1 MSSISPTSSSLPIPS
16 LEAFDLRKPYL
27 TFQGIGKTFPGVKA
41 LDGISFDC
49 YAGQIHALMGENG
62 AGKSTLL
69 KILSGNYSPSQGQ
82 ILLKG
87 QPVTFNHTT
96 DALDA
101 GVAIIYQELHLVP
114 EMTVA
119 ENIYLG
125 QLPSRRGWVNR
136 KLLRYEAKLQL
147 EHLGLDIDPD
157 TPLKYLSIG
166 QWQMV
171 EIAKALAR
179 NAKVIAFDEPT
190 SSLSAREIEQLF
202 RVIRELR
209 AEGRVIIY
217 VSHRMEE
224 IFALSDA
231 ITVFKDGRYVRTFN
245 DMQKVNHDSLV
256 QAMVGRNLG
265 DVYGYQP
272 RPLGDV
278 RLQLDEVKAPGVK
291 STISLTVRQGEIV
304 GLFGLVGAGRSEL
317 MKGVFGGTKITGGQ
331 LFLDGKPLKI
341 SSPIDAIRHG
351 IMLCPED
358 RKADGIIAVHSVRD
372 NINISARRKSL
383 KAGCLINNRWEQTNA
398 DKQIKGLNIKT
409 PGPEQ
414 LIMNLSGGNQ
424 QKAILGR
431 WLSEEMKVILLDEPT
446 RGIDV
451 GAKHEIYNVIY
462 ALAKQG
468 IAVLFASSDL
478 PEVLGLA
485 DRIIVMREGS
495 ISGELTHEEATEEK
509 ALGLAML
516 RTPELNPETTPDAA

>member
-1 MSSISPTSSSLPIPS
+1 MTTAL
-16 LEAFDLRKPYL
+16 PYL
-27 TFQGIGKTFPGVKA
+27 AFKGIGKTFPGVKA
-41 LDGISFDC
+41 LDDISFSC
-49 YAGQIHALMGENG
+49 QAGQIHALMGENG

-69 KILSGNYSPSQGQ
+69 KILSGNYSPTQGEIQ
-82 ILLKG
+82 LQG
-87 QPVTFNHTT
+87 RSVTFANTT

-125 QLPSRRGWVNR
+125 QLPTRRGLVDR
-136 KLLRYEAKLQL
+136 KLLRYESRLQL

-209 AEGRVIIY
+209 AEGRVILY

-231 ITVFKDGRYVRTFN
+231 ITVFKDGRYVRTFD
-245 DMQKVNHDSLV
+245 DMRQVDNAQLV
-256 QAMVGRNLG
+256 QAMVGRDLG

-272 RPLGDV
+272 RELGSV
-278 RLQLDEVKAPGVK
+278 RLSLRGLQAPGVK
-291 STISLTVRQGEIV
+291 TPIDLSVRAGEIV

-317 MKGVFGGTKITGGQ
+317 MKGIFGATRVSAGQ
-331 LFLDGKPLKI
+331 LMLDGQALAI
-341 SSPIDAIRHG
+341 RSPIDAIRAG

-358 RKADGIIAVHSVRD
+358 RKADGIIPVHSVRD
-372 NINISARRKSL
+372 NINISARRNSVR
-383 KAGCLINNRWEQTNA
+383 AGCLIDNGWEASNA
-398 DKQIKGLNIKT
+398 EHHIRALNIKT
-409 PGPEQ
+409 PSAEQ

-431 WLSEEMKVILLDEPT
+431 WLSEDMKVILLDEPT

-462 ALAKQG
+462 QLAQRG

-485 DRIIVMREGS
+485 DRILVMREGAL
-495 ISGELTHEEATEEK
+495 SGELLHDDASEEK
-509 ALGLAML
+509 ALSLAML
-516 RTPELNPETTPDAA
+516 RTPEIAPDTAAAVA

>member
-1 MSSISPTSSSLPIPS
+1 MTQQALLNASLLKPS
-16 LEAFDLRKPYL
+16 LTAFDAAAPYL
-27 TFQGIGKTFPGVKA
+27 EFHHIGKTFPGVKA
-41 LDGISFDC
+41 LDGITFNC
-49 YAGQIHALMGENG
+49 KAGQIHALMGENG

-69 KILSGNYSPSQGQ
+69 KILSGNYQPTQGE
-82 ILLKG
+82 IHIKG
-87 QPVTFNHTT
+87 QPVSFTHTT

-125 QLPSRRGWVNR
+125 QLPSKYGCVNR
-136 KLLRYEAKLQL
+136 KLLRYEAKIQL

-179 NAKVIAFDEPT
+179 NAKIIAFDEPT

-209 AEGRVIIY
+209 AEGRVILY

-231 ITVFKDGRYVRTFN
+231 VTVFKDGRYVCTFD
-245 DMQKVNHDSLV
+245 DMTQVNNEKLV

-265 DVYGYQP
+265 DIYDYAP
-272 RPLGDV
+272 RPHGEI
-278 RLQLDEVKAPGVK
+278 RLQLDAVKAPGVK
-291 STISLTVRQGEIV
+291 TPISLSVRQGEIV

-317 MKGVFGGTKITGGQ
+317 MKGLFGGTRITGGTVS
-331 LFLDGKPLKI
+331 LDGVALNIRKPA
-341 SSPIDAIRHG
+341 DAIRQG

-358 RKADGIIAVHSVRD
+358 RKADGIIAVHSVQD
-372 NINISARRKSL
+372 NINISARRKTVT
-383 KAGCLINNRWEQTNA
+383 AGCLINNKWEAQNA
-398 DKQIKGLNIKT
+398 RKHIASLNIKT
-409 PGPEQ
+409 PSAQQ

-462 ALAKQG
+462 ELAKQG

-485 DRIIVMREGS
+485 DRIIVMREGA
-495 ISGELTHEEATEEK
+495 ISGELLHDDATEEK

-516 RTPELNPETTPDAA
+516 RTPELTAGA

>member
-1 MSSISPTSSSLPIPS
+1 MTAQS
-16 LEAFDLRKPYL
+16 PYL
-27 TFQGIGKTFPGVKA
+27 SFHGIGKEFPGVKA
-41 LDGISFDC
+41 LSDISFSC
-49 YAGQIHALMGENG
+49 HAGQIHALMGENG

-69 KILSGNYSPSQGQ
+69 KILSGNYSPSAGEIHIQG
-82 ILLKG
+82 K
-87 QPVTFNHTT
+87 PVQFNNTM
-96 DALDA
+96 DALNA

-125 QLPSRRGWVNR
+125 QLPHKYGMVNYS
-136 KLLRYEAKLQL
+136 LLRYEAKLQL
-147 EHLGLDIDPD
+147 QHLGLDIDPD

-179 NAKVIAFDEPT
+179 NAKIIAFDEPT

-202 RVIRELR
+202 RVIKELR
-209 AEGRVIIY
+209 SEGRIILY

-231 ITVFKDGRYVRTFN
+231 ITVFKDGRYVRTFD
-245 DMQKVNHDSLV
+245 DMQQVNHESLV

-265 DVYGYQP
+265 DIYGYAP
-272 RPLGDV
+272 RPHGEA
-278 RLQLDEVKAPGVK
+278 RLTLQDVKAPGVK
-291 STISLTVRQGEIV
+291 STVSLNVKRGEIV

-317 MKGVFGGTKITGGQ
+317 MKGLFGATKITNGQ
-331 LFLDGKPLKI
+331 VLLDGKPLVVN
-341 SSPIDAIRHG
+341 SPIDAIRQG
-351 IMLCPED
+351 VMLCPED
-358 RKADGIIAVHSVRD
+358 RKADGIIPVHSVRD

-383 KAGCLINNRWEQTNA
+383 KAGFIINNQWEADNA
-398 DKQIKGLNIKT
+398 SKRIAALNIKT
-409 PGPEQ
+409 PSDEQ

-451 GAKHEIYNVIY
+451 GAKHEIYHVIY
-462 ALAKQG
+462 ELANQG

-485 DRIIVMREGS
+485 DRIIVMREGA
-495 ISGELTHEEATEEK
+495 ISGELLHTDATEQQV
-509 ALGLAML
+509 LSLAML
-516 RTPELNPETTPDAA
+516 RTPDIESAVA

>member
-1 MSSISPTSSSLPIPS
+1 MT
-16 LEAFDLRKPYL
+16 AQAPYL
-27 TFQGIGKTFPGVKA
+27 EFCSIGKQFPGVKA
-41 LDGISFDC
+41 LDGISFSC
-49 YAGQIHALMGENG
+49 HAGQIHALMGENG

-69 KILSGNYSPSQGQ
+69 KILSGNYTPTSGE
-82 ILLKG
+82 IRIKG
-87 QPVTFNHTT
+87 QTVNFTKTT

-125 QLPSRRGWVNR
+125 QLPHKAGMVNR
-136 KLLRYEAKLQL
+136 KLLRYEASLQL
-147 EHLGLDIDPD
+147 KHLGLDIDPD

-231 ITVFKDGRYVRTFN
+231 ITVFKDGCYVRTFE
-245 DMQKVNHDSLV
+245 DMAEVNHDKLV
-256 QAMVGRNLG
+256 QAMVGRHLG
-265 DVYGYQP
+265 DVYGYSP
-272 RPLGDV
+272 RPHGEV
-278 RLQLDEVKAPGVK
+278 RLRVDNVKADGVK

-317 MKGVFGGTKITGGQ
+317 MKGLFGGTRITSGTVS
-331 LFLDGKPLKI
+331 LDGKALNI
-341 SSPIDAIRHG
+341 RSPIEAIRQG

-358 RKADGIIAVHSVRD
+358 RKADGIIPVHSVRE
-372 NINISARRKSL
+372 NINISARRKSI
-383 KAGCLINNRWEQTNA
+383 KAGCLINNAWEVENA
-398 DKQIKGLNIKT
+398 DKRISSLNIKT
-409 PGPEQ
+409 PSPQQ

-451 GAKHEIYNVIY
+451 GAKHEIYHVIY
-462 ALAKQG
+462 ELAKQG

-485 DRIIVMREGS
+485 DRIIVMREGAV
-495 ISGELTHEEATEEK
+495 SGELSHDEATEEK
-509 ALGLAML
+509 ALTLAML
-516 RTPELNPETTPDAA
+516 RTPDIAPESV

>member
-1 MSSISPTSSSLPIPS
+1 MTS
-16 LEAFDLRKPYL
+16 KTPYL
-27 TFQGIGKTFPGVKA
+27 SFRAIGKTFPGVKA

-49 YAGQIHALMGENG
+49 YQGEIHALMGENG

-69 KILSGNYSPSQGQ
+69 KILSGNYSPTEGE
-82 ILLKG
+82 ILIKG
-87 QPVTFNHTT
+87 KPVSFASAT

-125 QLPSRRGWVNR
+125 QLPHKAGMVNR
-136 KLLRYEAKLQL
+136 KILNYETRLQL
-147 EHLGLDIDPD
+147 EHLGLDIAPD

-179 NAKVIAFDEPT
+179 NAKIIAFDEPT

-209 AEGRVIIY
+209 AEGRVILY

-231 ITVFKDGRYVRTFN
+231 ITVFKDGKFVQTFD
-245 DMQKVNHDSLV
+245 DMAQVNHDRLV

-265 DVYGYQP
+265 DIFGYAP
-272 RPLGDV
+272 REHGEI
-278 RLQLDEVKAPGVK
+278 RLQLDNVKADGVK
-291 STISLTVRQGEIV
+291 SPISLSVRAGEIV

-317 MKGVFGGTKITGGQ
+317 MKGLFGATRITAGR
-331 LFLDGKPLKI
+331 LLLDGQPLEVR
-341 SSPIDAIRHG
+341 SPIDAIRAG
-351 IMLCPED
+351 LMLCPED
-358 RKADGIIAVHSVRD
+358 RKADGIIPVHSVQE
-372 NINISARRKSL
+372 NINISARRKTI
-383 KAGCLINNRWEQTNA
+383 KAGFLINAPWEKSNA
-398 DKQIKGLNIKT
+398 SQHISALNIKT
-409 PGPEQ
+409 PSAAQ

-431 WLSEEMKVILLDEPT
+431 WLSEDMKVILLDEPT

-451 GAKHEIYNVIY
+451 GAKHEIYHVIY
-462 ALAKQG
+462 ALAQRG

-485 DRIIVMREGS
+485 DRIVVMREGA
-495 ISGELTHEEATEEK
+495 ISGELSHDQASEQQ
-509 ALGLAML
+509 ALSLAML
-516 RTPELNPETTPDAA
+516 TTPDTRPAATAV

>member
-1 MSSISPTSSSLPIPS
+1 MTAAL
-16 LEAFDLRKPYL
+16 PYL
-27 TFQGIGKTFPGVKA
+27 TFKGIGKTFPGVKA
-41 LDGISFDC
+41 LDDISFSC
-49 YAGQIHALMGENG
+49 QAGQIHALMGENG

-69 KILSGNYSPSQGQ
+69 KILSGNYAPTQGEIQ
-82 ILLKG
+82 LKG
-87 QPVTFNHTT
+87 QPVQFANTT
-96 DALDA
+96 DALNA

-125 QLPSRRGWVNR
+125 QLPTKLGLVDR
-136 KLLRYEAKLQL
+136 KLLRYESRLQL

-209 AEGRVIIY
+209 AEGRVILY

-231 ITVFKDGRYVRTFN
+231 ITVFKDGRYVRTFD
-245 DMQKVNHDSLV
+245 DMSQVNNAQLV
-256 QAMVGRNLG
+256 QAMVGRDLG

-272 RPLGDV
+272 RELGPV
-278 RLQLDEVKAPGVK
+278 RLSLQGLQAPGVK
-291 STISLTVRQGEIV
+291 TPIDLSVRAGEIV

-317 MKGVFGGTKITGGQ
+317 MKGIFGATRVSRGQ
-331 LFLDGKPLKI
+331 LTLDGQRLDI
-341 SSPIDAIRHG
+341 RSPIDAIRAG

-358 RKADGIIAVHSVRD
+358 RKADGIIPVHSVRD
-372 NINISARRKSL
+372 NINISARRKSIR
-383 KAGCLINNRWEQTNA
+383 AGCLINNGWEISNA
-398 DKQIKGLNIKT
+398 DHHIRALNIKT
-409 PGPEQ
+409 PSAGQ

-451 GAKHEIYNVIY
+451 GAKHEIYHVIY
-462 ALAKQG
+462 QLAQQG

-485 DRIIVMREGS
+485 DRIIVMREGA
-495 ISGELTHEEATEEK
+495 ISGELLHDDASEEK
-509 ALGLAML
+509 ALSLAML
-516 RTPELNPETTPDAA
+516 RTPDIAPDAAAAVA

>member
-1 MSSISPTSSSLPIPS
+1 MQQSQ
-16 LEAFDLRKPYL
+16 PYL
-27 TFQGIGKTFPGVKA
+27 SFRGISKTFPGVKA
-41 LDGISFDC
+41 LTDISFDC
-49 YAGQIHALMGENG
+49 YAGQVHALMGENG

-69 KILSGNYSPSQGQ
+69 KILSGNYAPSGGTLALRGQ
-82 ILLKG
+82 DVSF
-87 QPVTFNHTT
+87 PDTT
-96 DALDA
+96 AALNA

-125 QLPSRRGWVNR
+125 QLPHKGGIVNR
-136 KLLRYEAKLQL
+136 ALLNYEAGLQL
-147 EHLGLDIDPD
+147 QHLGLDIDPQ

-190 SSLSAREIEQLF
+190 SSLSAREIDNLF

-209 AEGRVIIY
+209 NEGRVIIY

-231 ITVFKDGRYVRTFN
+231 ITVFKDGRYVRTFA
-245 DMQKVNHDSLV
+245 DMQQVNNDQLV
-256 QAMVGRNLG
+256 QAMVGREIG
-265 DVYGYQP
+265 DIYGWQP
-272 RPLGDV
+272 REYGAE
-278 RLQLDEVKAPGVK
+278 RLRLENVKAPGVRQP
-291 STISLTVRQGEIV
+291 ISLSVKSGEIV

-317 MKGVFGGTKITGGQ
+317 MKGLFGGTRITEGQ
-331 LFLDGKPLKI
+331 VSIDGERVDIRKPAH
-341 SSPIDAIRHG
+341 AIRAG
-351 IMLCPED
+351 MMLCPED
-358 RKADGIIAVHSVRD
+358 RKADGIIPVHSVRD
-372 NINISARRKSL
+372 NINISARRKHIH
-383 KAGCLINNRWEQTNA
+383 AGCLINNGWEANNA
-398 DKQIKGLNIKT
+398 AHHIQSLNIKT
-409 PGPEQ
+409 PGADQ

-462 ALAKQG
+462 ALAASG
-468 IAVLFASSDL
+468 VAVLFASSDL
-478 PEVLGLA
+478 PEVLGVA
-485 DRIIVMREGS
+485 DRIIVMREGE
-495 ISGELTHEEATEEK
+495 IAGELLHDSANEQQ
-509 ALGLAML
+509 ALSLAM
-516 RTPELNPETTPDAA
+516 PKTTQAVA

>member
-1 MSSISPTSSSLPIPS
+1 MTAAL
-16 LEAFDLRKPYL
+16 PYL
-27 TFQGIGKTFPGVKA
+27 TFKGIGKTFPGVKA
-41 LDGISFDC
+41 LDDISFSC
-49 YAGQIHALMGENG
+49 QAGQIHALMGENG

-69 KILSGNYSPSQGQ
+69 KILSGNYAPTQGEIQ
-82 ILLKG
+82 LKG
-87 QPVTFNHTT
+87 QPVQFANTT
-96 DALDA
+96 DALNA

-125 QLPSRRGWVNR
+125 QLPTKLGLVDR
-136 KLLRYEAKLQL
+136 KLLRYESRLQL
-147 EHLGLDIDPD
+147 EHLGLEIDPD

-209 AEGRVIIY
+209 AEGRVILY

-231 ITVFKDGRYVRTFN
+231 ITVFKDGRYVRTFD
-245 DMQKVNHDSLV
+245 DMSQVNNAQLV
-256 QAMVGRNLG
+256 QAMVGRDIA

-272 RPLGDV
+272 REPGPV
-278 RLQLDEVKAPGVK
+278 RLALQGLQAPGVK
-291 STISLTVRQGEIV
+291 TPIDLSVRAGEIV

-317 MKGVFGGTKITGGQ
+317 MKGIFGATRVSSGQ
-331 LFLDGKPLKI
+331 LTLDGQRLDI
-341 SSPIDAIRHG
+341 RSPIDAIRAG

-358 RKADGIIAVHSVRD
+358 RKADGIIPVHSVRD
-372 NINISARRKSL
+372 NINISARRKSIR
-383 KAGCLINNRWEQTNA
+383 AGCLINNGWEVSNA
-398 DKQIKGLNIKT
+398 DHHIRALNIKT
-409 PGPEQ
+409 PSAGQ

-451 GAKHEIYNVIY
+451 GAKHEIYHVIY
-462 ALAKQG
+462 QLAQQG

-485 DRIIVMREGS
+485 DRIIVMREGA
-495 ISGELTHEEATEEK
+495 ISGELLHDDASEEK
-509 ALGLAML
+509 ALSLAML
-516 RTPELNPETTPDAA
+516 RTPDIAPDAAAAVA

>member
-1 MSSISPTSSSLPIPS
+1 MTAAL
-16 LEAFDLRKPYL
+16 PYL
-27 TFQGIGKTFPGVKA
+27 TFKGIGKTFPGVKA
-41 LDGISFDC
+41 LDDISFSC
-49 YAGQIHALMGENG
+49 QAGQIHALMGENG

-69 KILSGNYSPSQGQ
+69 KILSGNYAPTQGEIQ
-82 ILLKG
+82 LKG
-87 QPVTFNHTT
+87 QPVQFANTT
-96 DALDA
+96 DALNA

-125 QLPSRRGWVNR
+125 QLPTKLGLVDR
-136 KLLRYEAKLQL
+136 KLLRYESRLQL

-209 AEGRVIIY
+209 AEGRVILY

-231 ITVFKDGRYVRTFN
+231 ITVFKDGRYVRTFD
-245 DMQKVNHDSLV
+245 DMSQVNNAQLV
-256 QAMVGRNLG
+256 QAMVGRDIA

-272 RPLGDV
+272 RELGPV
-278 RLQLDEVKAPGVK
+278 RLSLQGLQAPGVK
-291 STISLTVRQGEIV
+291 TPIDLSVRAGEIV

-317 MKGVFGGTKITGGQ
+317 MKGIFGATRVSRGQ
-331 LFLDGKPLKI
+331 LTLDGQRLDI
-341 SSPIDAIRHG
+341 RSPIDAIRAG

-358 RKADGIIAVHSVRD
+358 RKADGIIPVHSVRD
-372 NINISARRKSL
+372 NINISARRKSIR
-383 KAGCLINNRWEQTNA
+383 AGCLINNGWEVSNA
-398 DKQIKGLNIKT
+398 DHHIRALNIKT
-409 PGPEQ
+409 PSAGQ

-451 GAKHEIYNVIY
+451 GAKHEIYHVIY
-462 ALAKQG
+462 QLAQQG

-485 DRIIVMREGS
+485 DRIIVMREGA
-495 ISGELTHEEATEEK
+495 ISGELLHDDASEEK
-509 ALGLAML
+509 ALSLAML
-516 RTPELNPETTPDAA
+516 RTPDIAPDAAVAVA

>member
-1 MSSISPTSSSLPIPS
+1 MTTQS
-16 LEAFDLRKPYL
+16 PYL
-27 TFQGIGKTFPGVKA
+27 EFRAIGKQFPGVKA
-41 LDGISFDC
+41 LDDISFHC
-49 YAGQIHALMGENG
+49 HAGQIHALMGENG

-69 KILSGNYSPSQGQ
+69 KILSGNYTPTSGE
-82 ILLKG
+82 IRLKG
-87 QPVTFNHTT
+87 APVAFNNTT
-96 DALDA
+96 DALNA

-125 QLPSRRGWVNR
+125 QLPHKRGLVNR
-136 KLLRYEAKLQL
+136 KLLRYEAQLQL
-147 EHLGLDIDPD
+147 KHLGLEIDPD

-209 AEGRVIIY
+209 AEGRVILY

-231 ITVFKDGRYVRTFN
+231 ITVFKDGRYVRTFD
-245 DMQKVNHDSLV
+245 DMAQVDNEKLV
-256 QAMVGRNLG
+256 QAMVGRDLG
-265 DVYGYQP
+265 DVYGYAP
-272 RPLGDV
+272 RPHGAV
-278 RLQLDEVKAPGVK
+278 RLTVEEVKAPGVR
-291 STISLTVRQGEIV
+291 TPISLEVRAGEIV

-317 MKGVFGGTKITGGQ
+317 MKGLFGGTRISGGQ
-331 LFLDGKPLKI
+331 LLLDGEPLRVR
-341 SSPIDAIRHG
+341 SPIDAIRAG

-358 RKADGIIAVHSVRD
+358 RKADGIIPVHSVQE
-372 NINISARRKSL
+372 NINISARRKTVT
-383 KAGCLINNRWEQTNA
+383 AGCLINNRWESANA
-398 DKQIKGLNIKT
+398 DKHIRSLNIKT
-409 PGPEQ
+409 PHARQ

-431 WLSEEMKVILLDEPT
+431 WLSEEMKVIMLDEPT

-451 GAKHEIYNVIY
+451 GAKHEIYHVIY
-462 ALAKQG
+462 ELAKQG

-485 DRIIVMREGS
+485 DRIIVMREGAV
-495 ISGELTHEEATEEK
+495 SGELSHDEATEEK
-509 ALGLAML
+509 ALSLAML
-516 RTPELNPETTPDAA
+516 RTPELDPGAAA

>member
-1 MSSISPTSSSLPIPS
+1 MTTQS
-16 LEAFDLRKPYL
+16 PYL
-27 TFQGIGKTFPGVKA
+27 EFCAIGKQFPGVKA
-41 LDGISFDC
+41 LDDISFHC
-49 YAGQIHALMGENG
+49 RAGEIHALMGENG

-69 KILSGNYSPSQGQ
+69 KILSGNYTPTSGE
-82 ILLKG
+82 IRLKG
-87 QPVTFNHTT
+87 QPVAFSSTT
-96 DALDA
+96 DALNA

-125 QLPSRRGWVNR
+125 QLPQKRGLVNK
-136 KLLRYEAKLQL
+136 KLLRYEAELQL
-147 EHLGLDIDPD
+147 KHLGLEIDPD

-209 AEGRVIIY
+209 AEGRVILY

-231 ITVFKDGRYVRTFN
+231 ITVFKDGRYVRTFD
-245 DMQKVNHDSLV
+245 DMAQVDNEKLV
-256 QAMVGRNLG
+256 QAMVGRDLG
-265 DVYGYQP
+265 DVYGYSP
-272 RPLGDV
+272 RPHGAV
-278 RLQLDEVKAPGVK
+278 RLKVDNVKAPGVR
-291 STISLTVRQGEIV
+291 TPISLEVRAGEIV

-317 MKGVFGGTKITGGQ
+317 MKGLFGGTRITGGQ
-331 LFLDGKPLKI
+331 LSLDGQPLTI
-341 SSPIDAIRHG
+341 RSPIDAIRAG

-358 RKADGIIAVHSVRD
+358 RKADGIIPVHSVRE
-372 NINISARRKSL
+372 NINISARRKTL
-383 KAGCLINNRWEQTNA
+383 TAGCLINNGWESANA
-398 DKQIKGLNIKT
+398 DKHIRGLNIKT
-409 PGPEQ
+409 PTAHQ

-431 WLSEEMKVILLDEPT
+431 WLSEEMKVIMLDEPT

-451 GAKHEIYNVIY
+451 GAKHEIYHVIY
-462 ALAKQG
+462 ELAKQG

-485 DRIIVMREGS
+485 DRILVMREGAL
-495 ISGELTHEEATEEK
+495 SGELTHDEATEEK
-509 ALGLAML
+509 ALSLAML
-516 RTPELNPETTPDAA
+516 RTPDIAPDAAAAVA